1 MYIYV
6 YIYNIYIYI
15 FIGNIIYGEVYIY
28 MYIYFIYILY
38 TYIHKDFPTGVANM
52 RGLFKI

>member
-1 MYIYV
+1 
-6 YIYNIYIYI
+6 
-15 FIGNIIYGEVYIY
+15 